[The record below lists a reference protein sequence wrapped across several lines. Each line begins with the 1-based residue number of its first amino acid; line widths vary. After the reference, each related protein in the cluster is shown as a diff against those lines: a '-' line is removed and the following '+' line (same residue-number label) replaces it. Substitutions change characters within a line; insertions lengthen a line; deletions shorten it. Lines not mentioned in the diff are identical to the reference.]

1 MGPSRRDSHG
11 GGLVRYIW
19 RCVQEGIALGHFR
32 NSGDR
37 SEGYG
42 SYSECFRG
50 PSLLPCF
57 LVLEVDISHSQT
69 TYHVHWVAK
78 GSIESE
84 VGRGL
89 LSADGDAHK
98 RQRKS
103 INPGFTSVK
112 IREYSKIFTDC
123 AHKV

>member
-1 MGPSRRDSHG
+1 MVEEWFDTYGAVFRR
-11 GGLVRYIW
+11 GLPLGSSEILVIDPKATAHILNVSEVRLYYLAFSFW
-19 RCVQEGIALGHFR
+19 NLM
-32 NSGDR
+32 
-37 SEGYG
+37 
-42 SYSECFRG
+42 
-50 PSLLPCF
+50 
-57 LVLEVDISHSQT
+57 SHSQT